1 MITHPTPTVRSST
14 SPIMYSWWFIWGIW
28 MMNIFH
34 RRSITK
40 KTIKRVTLRHNIR
53 TRVFLQWNVCGNNYV
68 KENHIVIRSF
78 RIRHMGIKPFILG
91 TRICYI
97 EIKLEK
103 SPFIDKFIKNMS
115 IDHITISKRRPFAK
129 YSFGLTKIINILYKG
144 LNFQTLKGIESV

>member
-1 MITHPTPTVRSST
+1 MKCVRKQLCERKS
-14 SPIMYSWWFIWGIW
+14 
-28 MMNIFH
+28 H
-34 RRSITK
+34 CDSIISH
-40 KTIKRVTLRHNIR
+40 KTYGHKTFYFRHKNLLYR
-53 TRVFLQWNVCGNNYV
+53 NQVR
-68 KENHIVIRSF
+68 
-78 RIRHMGIKPFILG
+78 
-91 TRICYI
+91 